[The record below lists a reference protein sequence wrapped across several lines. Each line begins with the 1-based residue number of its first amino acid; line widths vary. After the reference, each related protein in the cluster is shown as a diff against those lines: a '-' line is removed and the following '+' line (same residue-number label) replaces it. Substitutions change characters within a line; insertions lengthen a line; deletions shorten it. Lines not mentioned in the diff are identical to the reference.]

1 MKIIVRIAQITIG
14 LVFVISGLSKANDTQ
29 GMALLIQDYLSA
41 WGFYPYAGSITM
53 TVAVVTL
60 ALTEVTLGA
69 YLLIGSARHQTARF
83 LTLFMVVMTCL
94 TAWSAL
100 TDAVPECG
108 CFGSA
113 IELSNTASFLKNI
126 ILLAASALLVWQSTL
141 MYRLPW
147 ASSRVLITTASSII
161 AIGVSLWT
169 WQTLPLIDF
178 TPYKV
183 GTDISTAMMGEY
195 TVIDG
200 KSVEV
205 QKPSIK
211 DFALTTPEGEDITD
225 EILAETDTVI
235 LVTIPSE
242 QHADTG
248 HSNKLNTLWDKAH
261 DAGHKFYLV
270 MAEDTEKA
278 EHFKDR
284 TGLTCPMLIASQ
296 EMLQTIVRGNPGIV
310 FLQGGHII
318 GKYRVSQLND
328 N

>member
-1 MKIIVRIAQITIG
+1 MIVG

-29 GMALLIQDYLSA
+29 GMALLIQDYLTA
-41 WGFYPYAGSITM
+41 WGFYPHAGSITL
-53 TVAVVTL
+53 TVAVITL
-60 ALTEVTLGA
+60 SLIEVTLSA
-69 YLLIGSARHQTARF
+69 YLLIGSARRQTARF
-83 LTLFMVVMTCL
+83 LMLLMVVMTCL

-126 ILLAASALLVWQSTL
+126 ALLAASILLAWKHSS
-141 MYRLPW
+141 MYSLPW

-161 AIGVSLWT
+161 AVGVSLWT
-169 WQTLPLIDF
+169 WQNLPIIDF

-183 GTDISTAMMGEY
+183 GTDISAAMMGEY
-195 TVIDG
+195 TVVDG

-205 QKPSIK
+205 RKPTIK

-225 EILAETDTVI
+225 EILTETDTVI
-235 LVTIPSE
+235 LVTVPSE
-242 QHADTG
+242 HHADTG

-270 MAEDTEKA
+270 MAEGTEKA